1 MLVLLWLT
9 VLKCFLFLAMSISG
23 QMYSISGEVPQ
34 ILPPT
39 RSAILS
45 GKLDQ
50 TANNQLYQPA
60 THTQFGKREDG
71 HDISSLTTN

>member
-1 MLVLLWLT
+1 MIVLLWLT
-9 VLKCFLFLAMSISG
+9 VLKLFSLLAMSISG

-60 THTQFGKREDG
+60 NTHNLAKGKMDMTS
-71 HDISSLTTN
+71 HL